1 MFEGGEEEAD
11 KGKEE
16 GGAEEAPAAEAS
28 AGSKVANMADGDYL
42 CHVLIEKGKNIFL
55 DGDDTVDPMVKV
67 IFNFKEK
74 VTSAKNNITR
84 STQVKWD
91 EHLFIESGVLKQ
103 KEIEEA
109 VITFQIQNKG
119 FFKSETIGTFS
130 VSAKT
135 IYQMKDHVVH
145 NQPVSFTNPDAE
157 DKAKIT
163 ADLSIS
169 INI

>member
-1 MFEGGEEEAD
+1 MFEGGDEEEAA
-11 KGKEE
+11 GGEE
-16 GGAEEAPAAEAS
+16 AAAEEAPKEEAS
-28 AGSKVANMADGDYL
+28 AGSQVANMKDGDYL

-55 DGDDTVDPMVKV
+55 EGEDTVDPMVKV
-67 IFNFKEK
+67 IFNLKEK

-103 KEIEEA
+103 AEIEEA
-109 VITFQIQNKG
+109 VITIQIQNKG
-119 FFKSETIGTFS
+119 FFKSESIGAFT

-145 NQPVSFTNPDAE
+145 N
-157 DKAKIT
+157 
-163 ADLSIS
+163 
-169 INI
+169 